1 VECYAVDDADEKQRP
16 VGTAFCV
23 FDVVAVIYG
32 EEDVC
37 CGFERGE
44 GGFETQWVVGL
55 EEHECHAR
63 SEENNTGFGVC
74 V

>member
-1 VECYAVDDADEKQRP
+1 

-23 FDVVAVIYG
+23 FNVVAVVYG
-32 EEDVC
+32 EENVG
-37 CGFERGE
+37 CGFEGGE

-55 EEHECHAR
+55 EEHEGHAGA
-63 SEENNTGFGVC
+63 EEDDAGFGVC